1 VFNLKFPLFVINAKN
16 YREGSGERLRRFFE
30 YAALIEKD
38 TSVKIYIAP
47 PVIDLFYFSR
57 EFPEYTISQ
66 SVDVLEYGSS
76 TGHIPIKR
84 LLDIGISASLLNHS
98 ENKFSHQL
106 IRDLVVEGD
115 KLGFEFIVCVDSTE
129 EMSKLLEQGVYPAAY
144 AIEPPE
150 LIGTGRSVSKY
161 KPETVV
167 EAVKLGRRHN
177 IPVLCGAGI
186 VNGEDVAKA
195 FELGVRG
202 ILVASGVI
210 KSRNPLKTMVDMA
223 SNMMVAY
230 TNRDIG

>member
-1 VFNLKFPLFVINAKN
+1 
-16 YREGSGERLRRFFE
+16 
-30 YAALIEKD
+30 
-38 TSVKIYIAP
+38 
-47 PVIDLFYFSR
+47 
-57 EFPEYTISQ
+57 
-66 SVDVLEYGSS
+66 
-76 TGHIPIKR
+76 
-84 LLDIGISASLLNHS
+84 
-98 ENKFSHQL
+98 
-106 IRDLVVEGD
+106 
-115 KLGFEFIVCVDSTE
+115 
-129 EMSKLLEQGVYPAAY
+129 MSKLLEQGVYPAAY